1 MYVAQCEAIAGVY
14 EVDRAVAGLTDQ
26 IAQDAESFPL
36 VGATSQY
43 RLGKTDSFG
52 VLPRLRVVFEI
63 LDDHRVL
70 LAAIKVDDEEEFF
83 EGF

>member
-1 MYVAQCEAIAGVY
+1 MYAAQCEAIASTY
-14 EVDRAVAGLTDQ
+14 DVDRAVVGLTDQ

-36 VGATSQY
+36 VGTTNQY

-52 VLPRLRVVFEI
+52 VLPRLRIVFEI
-63 LDDHRVL
+63 LDGHRVL
-70 LAAIKVDDEEEFF
+70 LAAIKADDEEEFF